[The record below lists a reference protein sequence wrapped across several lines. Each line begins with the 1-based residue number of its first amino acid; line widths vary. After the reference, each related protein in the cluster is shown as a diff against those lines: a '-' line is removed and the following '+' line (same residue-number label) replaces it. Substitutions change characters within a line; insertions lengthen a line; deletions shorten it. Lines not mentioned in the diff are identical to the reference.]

1 MYIHNIYIY
10 NMTKIIISYP
20 KILKNIIKFDI
31 YGLIGNKKN
40 NNSPI
45 IIFYLIVLYTP
56 FGIFNF

>member
-1 MYIHNIYIY
+1 
-10 NMTKIIISYP
+10 MTKIIISYP